1 MLIRNYVEENKRSQ
15 LYFLLQQFIPVRCEL
30 HLVFL
35 DQKSHMDTYCYLD
48 TNARLWKEETAF
60 LDHRKVL
67 DANAVLGEDGGRD
80 TKDKNERFIPS
91 LIKKSQSIKLR
102 KGETENGD

>member
-1 MLIRNYVEENKRSQ
+1 MFLADNFRGTAICLYLFSNIPSQ

-48 TNARLWKEETAF
+48 TNARLWQEETAY
-60 LDHRKVL
+60 LDRRKVL
-67 DANAVLGEDGGRD
+67 DANAVLGEDRGRD
-80 TKDKNERFIPS
+80 TTVKDERSIPS
-91 LIKKSQSIKLR
+91 LIKKSL
-102 KGETENGD
+102 